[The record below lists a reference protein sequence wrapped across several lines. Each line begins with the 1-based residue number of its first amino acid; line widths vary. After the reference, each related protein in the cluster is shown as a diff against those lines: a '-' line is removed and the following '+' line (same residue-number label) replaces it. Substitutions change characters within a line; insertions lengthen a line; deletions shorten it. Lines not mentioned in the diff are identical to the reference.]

1 MMSKHDIG
9 KCPVQRTLVLT
20 TLWLLYHL
28 CVVPKQNTDASDFFR
43 KFNDPSVVFGYRV
56 SWQKLQG
63 FRRKSSDSAATQ
75 RNILDLRLIPTNPT
89 AHRSLQG
96 TAPGR
101 GQNGL
106 AGA

>member
-28 CVVPKQNTDASDFFR
+28 CVVPKKNTDASDFFR

-63 FRRKSSDSAATQ
+63 FKRKSSDSASTQ
-75 RNILDLRLIPTNPT
+75 RNIL
-89 AHRSLQG
+89 A
-96 TAPGR
+96 
-101 GQNGL
+101 
-106 AGA
+106 